1 MTTRRLAVALLCTLL
16 AASAGCSGLMDTDN
30 QPSTATTAAPTAD
43 TTTAATTGAA
53 APTTSG
59 TTTETPEQLAP
70 GVTTGGVTDAL
81 ALATAH
87 QNYVRTHAFV
97 KHSSV
102 ERTNGTESAYRRTTI
117 SYANESKWRWSINAD
132 GMAVALGT
140 RNGTFVQYADGE
152 RVLYRYAP
160 AGESV
165 RYNVRRV
172 SMRAD
177 RPPIPPSEVLPVT
190 VYERSL
196 VYSLVGSANATV
208 ERADDAAARVSGSMA
223 QMRIGRTPV
232 TNVEFTAIIAE
243 NGVVQSLDLTY
254 EQNGATYERS
264 ITFDASVTDPVE
276 RPDWYETAVNQTEA

>member
-1 MTTRRLAVALLCTLL
+1 MTARRLLLALLCTLL
-16 AASAGCSGLMDTDN
+16 VASAGCSGLMDSGS
-30 QPSTATTAAPTAD
+30 QPATETPTTAAPTAD
-43 TTTAATTGAA
+43 TTTA
-53 APTTSG
+53 PTTES
-59 TTTETPEQLAP
+59 TTETPEQLAP
-70 GVTTGGVTDAL
+70 GLTTGGVTDAL

-102 ERTNGTESAYRRTTI
+102 ERTNGTESAFRRTTI
-117 SYANESKWRWSINAD
+117 SYANESHWRWNVTAD

-152 RVLYRYAP
+152 RVLYRLDQEGGRNTTYGVRTLDMHSE
-160 AGESV
+160 GELT
-165 RYNVRRV
+165 
-172 SMRAD
+172 
-177 RPPIPPSEVLPVT
+177 PIPPSEVFPVT

-196 VYSLVGSANATV
+196 VYSLLGSSDVTV

-223 QMRIGRTPV
+223 QMQVNHATL
-232 TNVEFTAIIAE
+232 TNVEFTATVAE

-264 ITFDASVTDPVE
+264 ITFDTSVTDPVT
-276 RPDWYETAVNQTEA
+276 RPDWYGTAVNHTEA